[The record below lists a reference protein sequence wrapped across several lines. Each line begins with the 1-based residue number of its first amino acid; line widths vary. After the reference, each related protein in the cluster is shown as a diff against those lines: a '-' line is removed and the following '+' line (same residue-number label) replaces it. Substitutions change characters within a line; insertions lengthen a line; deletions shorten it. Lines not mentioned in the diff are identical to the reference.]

1 MTQSTDSPE
10 GVQFIVHGPGSQVG
24 VQVPPEISQ
33 WKLQLV
39 PEQLMVQSRASRHP
53 EWHTWSPQTGLQSG
67 PVPGQMGVPASKG
80 WPPSEEVPPSEPPS
94 ASAFEPI
101 T

>member
-53 EWHTWSPQTGLQSG
+53 EWHT
-67 PVPGQMGVPASKG
+67 
-80 WPPSEEVPPSEPPS
+80 
-94 ASAFEPI
+94 
-101 T
+101 